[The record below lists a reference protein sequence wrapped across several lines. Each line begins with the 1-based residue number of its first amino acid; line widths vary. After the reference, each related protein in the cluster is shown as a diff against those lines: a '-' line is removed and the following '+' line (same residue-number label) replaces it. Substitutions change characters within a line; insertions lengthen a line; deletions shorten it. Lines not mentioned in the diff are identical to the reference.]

1 MGGLTEVE
9 RSPEKPVLP
18 EAPEHLKAKGREFWD
33 SVCDQANWVW
43 VGVDDTL
50 ICLTAEPLDERQE
63 LRELMEQEPD
73 DTRLREALR
82 QLDKQLVTNLSLIG
96 FTPSDRS
103 RLGLVEARAKTKLDE
118 LMERRASREKSGGI
132 VP

>member
-1 MGGLTEVE
+1 
-9 RSPEKPVLP
+9 
-18 EAPEHLKAKGREFWD
+18 
-33 SVCDQANWVW
+33 VW

-50 ICLTAEPLDERQE
+50 ICLSGELLNERQE

-73 DTRLREALR
+73 DSRLRAVLR

-103 RLGLVEARAKTKLDE
+103 RLGLAEARAKTKLDE

-132 VP
+132 AP